1 MQKMLSIVVHENTE
15 LGDNTPEWW
24 KSLTC
29 KHKISNKIKRINC
42 NPYKTTVNLEN
53 LKIKKKIC
61 QAVSKLFAYLFK

>member
-1 MQKMLSIVVHENTE
+1 M
-15 LGDNTPEWW
+15 
-24 KSLTC
+24 SLTC

-42 NPYKTTVNLEN
+42 NPYFTALQDINILETQRSYKTTVNLEN